1 MHWGNLARF
10 ASFLRMGTITSSTRA
25 QKCSRELGW
34 ISPQVMWF
42 RRFFPSS
49 GKGSASR
56 LTKNTPLFLKLC
68 FQLFYYFD
76 QMIIFIHLRGLG
88 QSVCIWSCPPI
99 FCEMINTWGRSELEC
114 ISVCQIKE
122 TFLFANHL
130 YKQSF
135 LERSAFK
142 IIEQKNNYLRDFFFT
157 FLRILRFYMLKT
169 RNVKSY
175 FESFPRWRLC
185 SSEITSLA
193 HFSGFSLM
201 LLRV

>member
-1 MHWGNLARF
+1 MVQEILSVIRQGFSLSLNKKYTLVPIRLFSIILLFWPNDYFHLPE
-10 ASFLRMGTITSSTRA
+10 RA
-25 QKCSRELGW
+25 GPVR
-34 ISPQVMWF
+34 VY
-42 RRFFPSS
+42 
-49 GKGSASR
+49 
-56 LTKNTPLFLKLC
+56 LKLPPDILWNY
-68 FQLFYYFD
+68 Q
-76 QMIIFIHLRGLG
+76 HLRQIWIGMYIVY
-88 QSVCIWSCPPI
+88 QS
-99 FCEMINTWGRSELEC
+99 
-114 ISVCQIKE
+114 SVCQIKE